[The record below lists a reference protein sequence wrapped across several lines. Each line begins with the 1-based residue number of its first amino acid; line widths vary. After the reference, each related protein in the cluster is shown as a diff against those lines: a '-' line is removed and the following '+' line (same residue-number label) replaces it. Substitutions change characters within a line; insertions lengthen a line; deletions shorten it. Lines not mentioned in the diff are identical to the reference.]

1 MAPSYAVAVP
11 AGTAIV
17 VPVKAF
23 DRAKERLAGVLGPT
37 ERAALAQRLATGVVT
52 AALSAA
58 RPVLVVCDDDA
69 TETWAG
75 ALGAEVLRQSGNGL
89 DAAATE
95 ARAHLQGRAHRLA
108 IVHAD
113 LAHPGGLPALLD
125 RADLSSG
132 ATIVP
137 DHRRDGTT
145 VLVVPVDVPFAFA
158 YGPGSFERHRREA
171 ERLGVRP
178 VIVEESLLATDIDLP
193 EDLAALDGGD

>member
-1 MAPSYAVAVP
+1 
-11 AGTAIV
+11 V

-23 DRAKERLAGVLGPT
+23 DRAKERLAGVLDVAG
-37 ERAALAQRLATGVVT
+37 RAALAERLARGVVT

-69 TETWAG
+69 TEAWAA
-75 ALGAEVLRQSGNGL
+75 ALGADVLRQSGSGL

-95 ARAHLQGRAHRLA
+95 ARTHLLGRARRIA
-108 IVHAD
+108 VVHAD
-113 LAHPGGLPALLD
+113 LAHPGGLSALLD
-125 RADLSSG
+125 RADHAPG

-137 DHRRDGTT
+137 DHRWDGTT
-145 VLVVPVDVPFAFA
+145 VLVVPVDAPFAFA

-178 VIVEESLLATDIDLP
+178 FIVEESLLATDIDLP